1 MQGHNEE
8 MVIHEPGSGSTPDDK
23 DAGALILDF
32 LVSRT
37 MWNTFLFVY
46 KQLSL

>member
-8 MVIHEPGSGSTPDDK
+8 MIPCELGSGSTPDDK
-23 DAGALILDF
+23 VAGPLILDF

-37 MWNTFLFVY
+37 MQNTFLFVY
-46 KQLSL
+46 KVLSL